1 MTVVVRSDAFTDPG
15 LDAVAVRSS
24 VVSAFE
30 LVQEA
35 VLGGEAVVLVVPAA
49 DLVGQC
55 GPERGA
61 LAGALVGLA
70 RALAFEGARL
80 GWSVNVLALP
90 DGLELDDD
98 EAARRVPEGA
108 SGQVLTLGTA
118 LVGKV
123 AP

>member
-1 MTVVVRSDAFTDPG
+1 MTVVVHSDAFADPE
-15 LDAVAVRSS
+15 LDAQAVRTS

-30 LVQEA
+30 RVQEA
-35 VLGGEAVVLVVPAA
+35 VLGGQAVVLVVPAA
-49 DLVGQC
+49 DLVGQG

-70 RALAFEGARL
+70 RAIAFEGARL
-80 GWSVNVLALP
+80 GWSVNVLGLP
-90 DGLELDDD
+90 EGVELDDD

-108 SGQVLTLGTA
+108 SGQVVTLGTV

>member
-1 MTVVVRSDAFTDPG
+1 MTVVVRSDAFTDPD
-15 LDAVAVRSS
+15 LDAIAVRSS

-49 DLVGQC
+49 DLVGQR

-70 RALAFEGARL
+70 RALAFEGARS

-98 EAARRVPEGA
+98 EAARRVPEDA